1 MRRLLFWAVL
11 LALLASLLYW
21 RSGVGARQLRYYAPD
36 EYVERADD
44 LIRRGYLA
52 AECSGGS
59 VAITERLAEAP
70 ARERSWYAG
79 SYLSADVRR
88 FNADPDGFGWAF
100 VVDDDCRLRGVN
112 PVVHAIDLPFTRRV
126 RWLGSLL
133 YRGHQSDAV
142 LRSARRTITLRRSDR
157 PLSVN
162 EQAATRVGSGEDLF
176 KERTVLLHF
185 AGGRGQPAARLHHAG
200 KDVVVQ
206 NRVRSLA
213 PESVR
218 LMGHQL
224 PVGMIARLESGDWLT
239 VEGER
244 PVRLSETFVF
254 TSGED
259 LEAAS
264 RVRRQNQRLERR
276 TEDPGLGLAGDP
288 VRERSFPFLDLVA
301 RSIDTALSVL
311 PEERAEE
318 LSGSFDV
325 QLTIDR
331 DAQLRLT
338 DLFAGY
344 ASELVRQRGLER
356 PFAAGLTVMDATSGE
371 LLALATYPQASHV
384 ASLSVESEIRHRL
397 LRNQNLLRHPIGSAG
412 KPFLFAAIADAY
424 PELLDFMIAGHEAER
439 YYDELFHCA
448 IPTGYQTLEGHTSL
462 VDFRTALEISC
473 NRYTVEL
480 ATLAL
485 AADLGG
491 GEVVYDREVDWPA
504 LGEDTQHWLGGWPLP
519 GAPDLGG
526 FVFSEPLRE
535 RGPESSAVLA
545 CTSLDRFEQVR
556 YRGVLAELTG
566 AATYRGRLPQ
576 GLPADAD
583 RRALERSYTTNRY
596 DLDAW
601 RPLLEHLLF
610 GTTEEASWRIRGALQ
625 GISPERVNLAFNQV
639 TRIRGDM
646 VSLLLG
652 GATSTWT
659 NVQLAEA
666 TSRLVTGRAVEAR
679 LVSSVRD
686 RGRPPP
692 PSAEAAPAGSLVLTP
707 EARDAVLDGM
717 ERVVSGSR
725 GTARA
730 LRDDLEA
737 VRRSFPDDR
746 IFLFSKTG
754 SPVLERAVPAAVA
767 RVLERLVVERRLRF
781 EGDAMTLRA
790 GGATV
795 SFERNE
801 RGREAFTQALRRAS
815 SELGHRTNAWL
826 IARVLTRVVED
837 FVADTRN
844 RRGGELTGP
853 LRLEDGVLRV
863 NREDRLFRRR
873 MVRQMGSVYLFTL
886 VRLPRSVRWS
896 RGDPLPGEAR
906 AMTAALHLEIG
917 PDSSVAVG
925 AAEAVFGELAALLR

>member
-1 MRRLLFWAVL
+1 MRRTLFWTVL
-11 LALLASLLYW
+11 LALLALLLYW
-21 RSGVGARQLRYYAPD
+21 RSGVGARQLSYYAPD

-44 LIRRGYLA
+44 FIRRGYLA
-52 AECSGGS
+52 ADCSGGS
-59 VAITERLAEAP
+59 VAIVERLAEAP
-70 ARERSWYAG
+70 ERERSWYAG

-88 FNADPDGFGWAF
+88 LNADPDGFGWAF

-126 RWLGSLL
+126 RWLGSIL

-142 LRSARRTITLRRSDR
+142 LRSARRTITLRQNER

-162 EQAATRVGSGEDLF
+162 EQAATRVGSREDLF
-176 KERTVLLHF
+176 KEGTVLLYL
-185 AGGRGQPAARLHHAG
+185 AGGRGQPAARIHHVG
-200 KDVVVQ
+200 DDVVVQ
-206 NRVRSLA
+206 NRVRSLS

-244 PVRLSETFVF
+244 PVHLAETFVF

-288 VRERSFPFLDLVA
+288 VREQSFPFLDLVA
-301 RSIDTALSVL
+301 RSIDAALSVL

-318 LSGSFDV
+318 LARGLDV

-331 DAQLRLT
+331 DVQVRMT

-344 ASELVRQRGLER
+344 ASEIVRRRGLEH
-356 PFAAGLTVMDATSGE
+356 PFAAGLTVMDAMSGE
-371 LLALATYPQASHV
+371 ILALATWPQASDV
-384 ASLSVESEIRHRL
+384 ASPSIEPGIRHRL

-412 KPFLFAAIADAY
+412 KPFLFAAIADTY
-424 PELLDFMIAGHEAER
+424 PELLDFTIAGHEAER
-439 YYDELFHCA
+439 YYDEIFQCA
-448 IPTGYQTLEGHTSL
+448 IPTGYQLLEGHGSET
-462 VDFRTALEISC
+462 DFRTALEISC

-491 GEVVYDREVDWPA
+491 GEVVYDRDVDWPA
-504 LGEDTQHWLGGWPLP
+504 PDEDTRYWLGGWPLRN
-519 GAPDLGG
+519 APDLSG
-526 FVFSEPLRE
+526 FVFSEPLGGRRDPE
-535 RGPESSAVLA
+535 RSAVLA
-545 CTSLDRFEQVR
+545 CSSLDRFEQVR
-556 YRGVLAELTG
+556 YRGVLGDVTG

-583 RRALERSYTTNRY
+583 RRQLERGYTTNRY

-601 RPLLEHLLF
+601 RPLLEHLLE

-625 GISPERVNLAFNQV
+625 EISPERVNLAFNQV
-639 TRIRGDM
+639 TQLRGDM

-679 LVSSVRD
+679 LVAS
-686 RGRPPP
+686 
-692 PSAEAAPAGSLVLTP
+692 EATGPAGSLVLTP
-707 EARDAVLDGM
+707 EAHDAVLDGM

-725 GTARA
+725 GTARN
-730 LRDDLEA
+730 LRDALEE

-746 IFLFSKTG
+746 IYLFSKTG
-754 SPVLERAVPAAVA
+754 SPVLERAVPAVVA
-767 RVLERLVVERRLRF
+767 RVLERLVVEGRLRF
-781 EGDAMTLRA
+781 EGATLA
-790 GGATV
+790 LHSGDSAV
-795 SFERNE
+795 AFER
-801 RGREAFTQALRRAS
+801 GDAFREALREASAELAPRAD
-815 SELGHRTNAWL
+815 
-826 IARVLTRVVED
+826 ARLVARILTDVAAD
-837 FVADTRN
+837 FVADARS

-853 LRLEDGVLRV
+853 LRLEGGVLRV

-873 MVRQMGSVYLFTL
+873 MVRQMGSVYLLTL
-886 VRLPRSVRWS
+886 VRVPHGVRWS

-906 AMTAALHLEIG
+906 AVSAAIHLEIG

-925 AAEAVFGELAALLR
+925 AAGAVLPELAALLR